1 MKPLDDLFVLDL
13 SRILSGPICTML
25 MADMGATVVKV
36 EPPPHGDDTRLWGP
50 PFVNGIATY
59 FLSIN
64 RNKQSL
70 GLNLKSPDGQEI
82 LWKLIDRA
90 DVLVENFRP
99 GVLEKLGFGYE
110 AVSRRNTRLV
120 YCSVS
125 GFGQTGP
132 YSQRPGYD
140 VVAQGESGLMDLT
153 GYPDQP
159 PAKLGS
165 SLADIIAGLYAFN
178 GILLALLVRHRTGK
192 GQAVDI
198 ALLDSMV
205 STLTYQAMIYFSTG
219 RSPRRMGTRHPSI
232 VPYECFQAKDGF
244 VNVGVANDKH
254 FGLLCRALG
263 FPEAASDP
271 RFTTGANRLAHYDV
285 LRPIIDKAIARL
297 TRAEV
302 MQRLGAFGIAV
313 GPVNT
318 VAEALEDP
326 HIQAREMVAE
336 LTHPDYGPL
345 KYLGIP
351 IKLSDT
357 PGSLETAPP
366 RFGEHN
372 RDVLRQLGFSDS
384 AISGFETAKVIE
396 ERPGSVTKLRLKPT
410 SLTKQS
416 AKLRY

>member
-1 MKPLDDLFVLDL
+1 MKPLDDVFVLDL

-70 GLNLKSPDGQEI
+70 GLNLKSPEGQEI

-99 GVLEKLGFGYE
+99 GVLEKLGFGYD

-192 GQAVDI
+192 GQTVDI

-271 RFTTGANRLAHYDV
+271 RFTTGANRLANYDV
-285 LRPIIDKAIARL
+285 LRPIIDNAISRL
-297 TRAEV
+297 TRADV
-302 MQRLGAFGIAV
+302 MQRLGEFGIAV

-336 LTHPDYGPL
+336 LTHPEYGPL

>member
-1 MKPLDDLFVLDL
+1 MTPLEDIFVLDL
-13 SRILSGPICTML
+13 SRILAGPVCTMM

-50 PFVNGIATY
+50 PFVNGTSTY

-64 RNKQSL
+64 RNKRSL
-70 GLNLKSPDGQEI
+70 GLDIKSPEGRDI

-99 GVLEKLGFGYE
+99 GVLAKLGFGYE
-110 AVSRRNTRLV
+110 DVSRRNGRLV

-132 YSQRPGYD
+132 YRDRAGYD

-165 SLADIIAGLYAFN
+165 SLADIVAGLYALN

-192 GQAVDI
+192 GQAIDI
-198 ALLDSMV
+198 SLLDGMV
-205 STLTYQAMIYFSTG
+205 STLTYQAMIYFATG

-232 VPYECFQAKDGF
+232 VPYECFETKDGF
-244 VNVGVANDKH
+244 VNVGVANEKQWA
-254 FGLLCRALG
+254 LLCDALG
-263 FPEAASDP
+263 VHEIAADP
-271 RFTTGANRLAHYDV
+271 RFETMAARIAHYNE
-285 LRPIIDKAIARL
+285 LRPIL
-297 TRAEV
+297 ENVLSGMTRADV
-302 MQRLGAFGIAV
+302 IRLLGESGLAV

-318 VAEALEDP
+318 VAEALDHP
-326 HIQAREMVAE
+326 QIRARDMVAE

-351 IKLSDT
+351 VRLSDT
-357 PGSLETAPP
+357 PGRLDTAPP
-366 RFGEHN
+366 RYGEHN
-372 RDVLRQLGFSDS
+372 RAVLRELGFSEAS
-384 AISGFETAKVIE
+384 IGQLAAWKVIDE
-396 ERPGSVTKLRLKPT
+396 ALAPAATTARK
-410 SLTKQS
+410 
-416 AKLRY
+416 